1 MLDGVFGVTVVCT
14 GVSETDSHTGCSALN
29 LTDSLLCFTVL
40 VWVDSF
46 HGLFYPLIAVISSIH
61 NSCRLHRLMPAID
74 SLLPYCSAK
83 GWPKHLG

>member
-1 MLDGVFGVTVVCT
+1 MLDGVFGVTVVCS

-61 NSCRLHRLMPAID
+61 NSCRLHCSSDKNLD
-74 SLLPYCSAK
+74 SLFAVGFYISLT
-83 GWPKHLG
+83 